1 MKYDKW
7 IPTTF
12 LAIYMIRLVV
22 FGVPGVADALVV
34 LFLGTLYGWRMYLDY
49 LVKPDPNAELQKK
62 LDEAQMDISSLKNA
76 VNVVKLTTG
85 VRNEKS
91 SFKF

>member
-22 FGVPGVADALVV
+22 FGVPGVADSLVV
-34 LFLGTLYGWRMYLDY
+34 LFLGALYGWRMYLDFQA
-49 LVKPDPNAELQKK
+49 KPDPNAELQKK
-62 LDEAQMDISSLKNA
+62 LDEVQLDINSLKNA
-76 VNVVKLTTG
+76 VNVVKLTSG
-85 VRNEKS
+85 VKNEKT